1 VSSNR
6 IKLLVVATL
15 VAGAASYAYAC
26 GDEKKEASNTQAQY
40 TSTEGKASGCGSKAK
55 TTSASVASTAG
66 DNCGAKKA
74 KATSASLA
82 STAGDHCGSMKSAAL
97 ASGNCTYGD
106 NTVTFAGACPK
117 DNEADY
123 SFVVAGAEC
132 MGTGTAVAKAI
143 KAVPGVMAVT
153 VDYEKHMAYVCADGK
168 KASKKAIEKSLKEAG
183 YKEVKFVNA
192 EKANCQK
199 SHGKVQA

>member
-1 VSSNR
+1 MTTTVLELQNITKRFGQLTANDDISL
-6 IKLLVVATL
+6 KLERGEILAFLGENGAGKTTL
-15 VAGAASYAYAC
+15 MNILFGHYVQ
-26 GDEKKEASNTQAQY
+26 DEGTVRV
-40 TSTEGKASGCGSKAK
+40 ASGDGTMTTLPPGSP
-55 TTSASVASTAG
+55 G
-66 DNCGAKKA
+66 
-74 KATSASLA
+74 
-82 STAGDHCGSMKSAAL
+82 AAL
-97 ASGNCTYGD
+97 ASGNCSYGE

-123 SFVVAGAEC
+123 SFVVSGAEC

-153 VDYEKHMAYVCADGK
+153 VDYETHMAYVCADGK

-199 SHGKVQA
+199 SHGKVEA